1 MHQVRQYSIFLMVVL
16 ILSMRTSAQTT
27 HENTGWF
34 AWFSSYKLSARW
46 RLHFDGQIRSADD
59 WEYART
65 ILLRPGIIYVLNPNN
80 TLTLGYAYIATN
92 SRPANGSKT
101 TLSENRIW
109 EQYIN
114 TTKIGRTSLQN
125 RLRLE
130 QRFIERTT
138 ENVFAQRLRYF
149 ARAMIPFAKPKG
161 SFNKGF
167 FGAMQNEVFF
177 NIQNKDKINNNFFDQ
192 NRVYMAIGYRFSKK
206 VDVDAG
212 YMNQF
217 VKGATTDVSNNIVQL
232 ALYSRL

>member
-1 MHQVRQYSIFLMVVL
+1 MHKLRQYSLLTVIS
-16 ILSMRTSAQTT
+16 ILSLHISAQTT

-34 AWFSSYKLSARW
+34 AWFSSFKLSERW
-46 RLHFDGQIRSADD
+46 RVHFDGQIRSADD

-65 ILLRPGIIYVLNPNN
+65 ILLRPGIIYVLNVKN

-92 SRPANGSKT
+92 SRSANGAKT

-149 ARAMIPFAKPKG
+149 ARAMIPIAKPTE
-161 SFNKGF
+161 SFIKGF
-167 FGAMQNEVFF
+167 FGAMQNEIFLNV
-177 NIQNKDKINNNFFDQ
+177 QNKDKINNNLFDQ
-192 NRVYMAIGYRFSKK
+192 NRVYIAVGYRFSAKI
-206 VDVDAG
+206 DVDAG

-217 VKGATTDVSNNIVQL
+217 VKGATNDVSNNIIQL
-232 ALYSRL
+232 ALYTRL